1 MAKSQSSP
9 AARPGHREIDLGL
22 AEALAAPMSGL
33 LALGEMISR
42 QPLGEPA
49 RIQLNGMLETAQ
61 RMARLVEETLE
72 TGAALDE
79 QFLDSICLREL
90 VETVEGRFRA
100 VHPHEGRRLLVSC
113 SVPFDLRVQ
122 ANPHKLDTL
131 LSLLMEGALDAAQGG
146 VADLQLFADI
156 SADGEIRLHG
166 RLDGL
171 RSSKSSRTQRLSL
184 CKTLAEQMG
193 GELKRIDNP
202 GLGGHLSFTV
212 RLRPAVVDEPVQGEL
227 EEESVLPPRT
237 HVLIVDDNATN
248 RIVAAALC
256 EMFGCTSET
265 AEDGLEAVQAVRDRP
280 FDLILM
286 DIRMPR
292 MDGLAATRAIQ
303 ALGGQAA
310 RTPIVALTANA
321 DPEAVAVYLA
331 GGMVAVVDK
340 PIKPAQLLG
349 ALQDALAGPETMAAE
364 RSTAA

>member
-1 MAKSQSSP
+1 MD
-9 AARPGHREIDLGL
+9 RNL

-49 RIQLNGMLETAQ
+49 RVQLNGMLETAR
-61 RMARLVEETLE
+61 RMARLVEDTLE
-72 TGAALDE
+72 TNAALGDKAIE
-79 QFLDSICLREL
+79 SIYLREL
-90 VETVEGRFRA
+90 VEAVEGRFRA
-100 VHPHEGRRLLVSC
+100 AHPDEGRRLLVSC
-113 SVPFDLRVQ
+113 SAPFDLRVQ
-122 ANPHKLDTL
+122 ANPQRLDKL

-146 VADLQLFADI
+146 VVDLQLFADI
-156 SADGEIRLHG
+156 GAEGQVLVHG

-171 RSSKSSRTQRLSL
+171 RSAKNGRGQRLSL
-184 CKTLAEQMG
+184 CRTLAEEMD
-193 GELKRIDNP
+193 GEVRRVDNP
-202 GLGGHLSFTV
+202 GLGGHLSFAV
-212 RLRPAVVDEPVQGEL
+212 RLRMAAAQEPDHGGTDD
-227 EEESVLPPRT
+227 ESVLPPRT

-265 AEDGLEAVQAVRDRP
+265 AEDGLEAVQAVRNRP

-286 DIRMPR
+286 DIKMPR

-321 DPEAVAVYLA
+321 DPDAVAVYLA

-340 PIKPAQLLG
+340 PIKPAQLLA
-349 ALQDALAGPETMAAE
+349 ALQDALAGPTAMASE
-364 RSTAA
+364 RSSAA